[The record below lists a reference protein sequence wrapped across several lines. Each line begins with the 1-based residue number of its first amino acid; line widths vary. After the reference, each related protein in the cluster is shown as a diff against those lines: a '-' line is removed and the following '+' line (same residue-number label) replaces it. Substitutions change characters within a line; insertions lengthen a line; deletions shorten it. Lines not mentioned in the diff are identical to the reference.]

1 LLLLLLLFFT
11 ISFFFF
17 WFSCCRRRQGRAQL
31 DQLPGGVCT
40 LLFCLKCG
48 ACFYYFLSRHF
59 PRRRPKLISGC
70 GGGGGGT
77 GTGGTNLLHRIVK
90 VSRLENTLCFAGC
103 SRLLLSC
110 PEEYKKKERKKS

>member
-1 LLLLLLLFFT
+1 MWGLFLLF
-11 ISFFFF
+11 S
-17 WFSCCRRRQGRAQL
+17 L
-31 DQLPGGVCT
+31 
-40 LLFCLKCG
+40 
-48 ACFYYFLSRHF
+48 RHF

-70 GGGGGGT
+70 GGGGGG
-77 GTGGTNLLHRIVK
+77 GTGGANLLHRIVK